1 MLLADS
7 DWNLPNALSVLRLA
21 LVPVYLW
28 LAFRRSLKGFLIFL
42 AASELLDL
50 IDGPIARA
58 ADAITGLGQKL
69 DTWGD
74 FAAYVTLPFA
84 AFWLLR
90 AHFIERTETE
100 SVQTTVWST
109 SPEGPNLETICLG
122 KTRVGLI
129 EKLGDP
135 DTVTADTVF
144 YRHIPFQDK
153 GQQMTTHS
161 VKFTFN
167 GDVVSRLE
175 ISD

>member
-1 MLLADS
+1 MILADG

-28 LAFRRSLKGFLIFL
+28 LAFRRNLNGFLVFL

-50 IDGPIARA
+50 VDGPIARSN
-58 ADAITGLGQKL
+58 ITTSLGQKL

-84 AFWLLR
+84 GFWLLR

-100 SVQTTVWST
+100 AEQTTIWTT
-109 SPEGPNLETICLG
+109 SPDDPNLETVCLG
-122 KTRVGLI
+122 KTRVELT

-135 DTVTADTVF
+135 DSVTTDTVF
-144 YRHIPFQDK
+144 YKHIPFQDK

-161 VKFTFN
+161 VKFTFDGEVVTRTEV
-167 GDVVSRLE
+167 GD
-175 ISD
+175 